1 MACCGPYR
9 QRVTSPSGAA
19 RSGWILVAVSTALF
33 CVQLDYFAM
42 NLALPR
48 MAVDLDSNATD
59 LQWVISV
66 YMLALGAFMVPA
78 GRVGDVFGRRR
89 ALLAGVALF
98 GLASAACAVAPSA
111 ASLIGFRAVQ
121 GVGAALIFPVSVSV
135 LTNAF
140 PAARAGRAIGVAYG
154 IAGLGNAAGP
164 LVGGLLTQ
172 TLGWRWIFWLLVPLA
187 LVAFAIGALTVPES
201 SDDSVPRR
209 IDVTGLALITVGIG
223 LFTLT
228 FDRAPAWGWLSPVT
242 VVAFVGAVAVLG
254 FFVAVENR
262 VQWPL
267 VDMSLFRNVRFSI
280 LVLAGTVANIA
291 YAVTIYLSTLNLQQV
306 RGLDPLTAGLVFLG
320 PSIGAALGGPL
331 SGRLAAK
338 RPPFLV
344 MGAGCVAAA
353 LSLAGLAIA
362 AGWLS
367 YVIALTACGLTM
379 GLVYAFT
386 TVATQAVV
394 RPERAGEAAGVALT
408 SLVTLAGVGVAVSG
422 TMLEVLR
429 YPGMST
435 GTGIDVILL
444 TIAAVL
450 LPSGVAVLSFRATE
464 QEETLGRR

>member
-1 MACCGPYR
+1 VR
-9 QRVTSPSGAA
+9 T
-19 RSGWILVAVSTALF
+19 GWILTAVSTALF
-33 CVQLDYFAM
+33 CVQIDYFAM

-48 MAVDLDSNATD
+48 MAAELDSNATD

-78 GRVGDVFGRRR
+78 GRIGDIFGRRR
-89 ALLAGVALF
+89 ALLAGIALF
-98 GLASAACAVAPSA
+98 GLASALCAVAPSA
-111 ASLIGFRAVQ
+111 ALVIIFRGVQ

-140 PAARAGRAIGVAYG
+140 PAARASHAIGVAYG

-172 TLGWRWIFWLLVPLA
+172 TLGWRWIFWLLVPIA
-187 LVAFAIGALTVPES
+187 SAAFVIGTLTVPES

-209 IDVTGLALITVGIG
+209 IDVTGLALITLGIG

-228 FDRAPAWGWLSPVT
+228 FDRAPSRGWLAPST
-242 VVAFVGAVAVLG
+242 LVAFAGAIAVLVL
-254 FFVAVENR
+254 FVFVENKVR
-262 VQWPL
+262 WPL
-267 VDMSLFRNVRFSI
+267 VDMSLFRNARFSI
-280 LVLAGTVANIA
+280 LVVAGTLANIA

-306 RGLDPLTAGLVFLG
+306 RGLDPLMAGLAFLG

-338 RPPFLV
+338 YPPVLV
-344 MGAGCVAAA
+344 MGIGCVAAA
-353 LSLAGLAIA
+353 LSLAALATVG
-362 AGWLS
+362 GWVT
-367 YVIALTACGLTM
+367 YVIALTACGFTL

-394 RPERAGEAAGVALT
+394 RPERAGEAAGVTLT
-408 SLVTLAGVGVAVSG
+408 ALVTLAGVGVAVSG

-429 YPGMST
+429 QSGSSPGS
-435 GTGIDVILL
+435 GINAILGAL
-444 TIAAVL
+444 AASL
-450 LPSGVAVLSFRATE
+450 FAAGVAVSFISGSRTP
-464 QEETLGRR
+464 